1 MTDTAAMKEDGSG
14 VLILT
19 RRSDAYARVLRDTA
33 QELREREPDISRRL
47 DNLASRIESGG
58 IR

>member
-1 MTDTAAMKEDGSG
+1 MKEDGSG